1 LEGCHD
7 FYIVPTHLGRT
18 LAISIIPRRTPFGAF
33 VSCQPGVSKLFGSA
47 MNITGN
53 NTSEVGPSNQ
63 PIVGFIKHLN
73 DNAFQG
79 IAGVDITEVDRN
91 KGAHSSIRSIWE
103 ACDLSAGEF
112 ADQVAA
118 YYRRPRMTL
127 GQLLAAPALVERFAR
142 RFLREAMIFPFD
154 AGGGSYGL
162 AVADPT
168 DLAAQKGAEIVL
180 GSSVT
185 VAIASFE
192 DIGAALFERL
202 GSDEDRLAS
211 SNVSASSA
219 LEESIDGLRDLASGA
234 PVVRA
239 VNDLVEKAVELRAS
253 DIHIEPMRNGLTVR
267 MRVDGLLRTVPAPAH
282 ALPQA
287 LISRIKILA
296 GLNIAERRLPQD
308 GAARLEAAGLNL
320 DVRVAIMPTQHGESA
335 VVRLLPRDK
344 GLLDI
349 AKLGLR
355 PHDERKLRQLL
366 DLPHGMIVITGP
378 TGSGKTTT
386 LATMLS
392 ALNTPSRKILTIED
406 PVEYEIAGV
415 NQSQVKPAIGLTFA
429 SALRAFVRQDPD
441 VIMVGEIRDAE
452 TANIAIHAAL
462 TGHLVLTTLHTETA
476 IAAAPRLLDLGVEA
490 FLLKSTLRGVI
501 GQRLVRVLCDRCKSR
516 KEISAA
522 DFDFDP
528 RYEACGL
535 SVGEAVFEPTGCERC
550 AGVGYRGRVGVFEAL
565 EVEGEV
571 RSCIGQQIDAIALDQ
586 AARRAGLTTMMDDAI
601 AKCRDGVTT
610 VAEALR
616 VTTAR

>member
-1 LEGCHD
+1 
-7 FYIVPTHLGRT
+7 
-18 LAISIIPRRTPFGAF
+18 
-33 VSCQPGVSKLFGSA
+33 
-47 MNITGN
+47 MNIAKSTAREIEAYGL
-53 NTSEVGPSNQ
+53 T
-63 PIVGFIKHLN
+63 IVGFMKHLN
-73 DNAFQG
+73 D
-79 IAGVDITEVDRN
+79 GVFREPIKVNISEFDRKVGLDSNVDRL
-91 KGAHSSIRSIWE
+91 SIRSIWE
-103 ACDLSAGEF
+103 GCDLSAGEF
-112 ADQVAA
+112 ADEVAT
-118 YYRRPRMTL
+118 YYRLPRTTL
-127 GQLLAAPALVERFAR
+127 PELLAAPSLVNNFTR
-142 RFLREAMIFPFD
+142 RFLRETTIFPYD
-154 AGGGSYGL
+154 VGGGRFGL
-162 AVADPT
+162 AVADPS
-168 DLAAQKGAEIVL
+168 DLAAQRGAEIVL
-180 GSSVT
+180 GGPVT
-185 VAIASFE
+185 LSIASFE
-192 DIGAALFERL
+192 DIAAALFERL
-202 GSDEDRLAS
+202 GSDEDGASTSSPVLAS
-211 SNVSASSA
+211 GA
-219 LEESIDGLRDLASGA
+219 LEESVDSLRDLASGA

-239 VNDLVEKAVELRAS
+239 VNDLLEKAVELRAS

-267 MRVDGLLRTVPAPAH
+267 MRVDGLLRAMPAPAH

-320 DVRVAIMPTQHGESA
+320 DVRVAIMPTQHGETA
-335 VVRLLPRDK
+335 VIRLLPRDR

-355 PHDERKLRQLL
+355 AHDERKLRRLI

-406 PVEYEIAGV
+406 PVEYEIAGI

-476 IAAAPRLLDLGVEA
+476 IAAAPRLLDLGVEG

-501 GQRLVRVLCDRCKSR
+501 GQRLVRILCDRCKVR
-516 KEISAA
+516 KEISAT
-522 DFDFDP
+522 DFDADP

-535 SVGEAVFEPTGCERC
+535 SVGDTVFEPRGCERC
-550 AGVGYRGRVGVFEAL
+550 AGIGYRGRVGVFETL
-565 EVEGEV
+565 EVDGEV
-571 RSCIGQQIDAIALDQ
+571 RSCVGQQIDAVALDQ

-601 AKCRDGVTT
+601 AKCREGVTT

-616 VTTAR
+616 VMMAR

>member
-1 LEGCHD
+1 MLEG
-7 FYIVPTHLGRT
+7 V
-18 LAISIIPRRTPFGAF
+18 
-33 VSCQPGVSKLFGSA
+33 
-47 MNITGN
+47 
-53 NTSEVGPSNQ
+53 
-63 PIVGFIKHLN
+63 
-73 DNAFQG
+73 
-79 IAGVDITEVDRN
+79 
-91 KGAHSSIRSIWE
+91 
-103 ACDLSAGEF
+103 
-112 ADQVAA
+112 
-118 YYRRPRMTL
+118 
-127 GQLLAAPALVERFAR
+127 
-142 RFLREAMIFPFD
+142 IFPYD
-154 AGGGSYGL
+154 VGGGLFGL

-168 DLAAQKGAEIVL
+168 NVAAQRGAEIVL
-180 GSSVT
+180 GGP
-185 VAIASFE
+185 VAVSIASFE
-192 DIGAALFERL
+192 DIGAALHERL
-202 GSDEDRLAS
+202 GSGEDGPSTSSPVLAS
-211 SNVSASSA
+211 GAV
-219 LEESIDGLRDLASGA
+219 EESVDSLRDLASGA

-239 VNDLVEKAVELRAS
+239 VNDLLDKAVELRAS

-267 MRVDGLLRTVPAPAH
+267 MRVDGLLRAVPAPAH

-320 DVRVAIMPTQHGESA
+320 DVRVAIMPTQHGETA
-335 VVRLLPRDK
+335 VIRLLPRDR

-355 PHDERKLRQLL
+355 AHDERVLRRLL
-366 DLPHGMIVITGP
+366 DLPYGMIVITGP

-406 PVEYEIAGV
+406 PVEYEIAGI

-441 VIMVGEIRDAE
+441 VIMVGEIRDTE

-476 IAAAPRLLDLGVEA
+476 IAAAPRLLDLGVEG

-501 GQRLVRVLCDRCKSR
+501 GQRLVRVLCDRCKLR

-522 DFDFDP
+522 DFDTDP

-535 SVGEAVFEPTGCERC
+535 SIGDTVFEPRGCERC
-550 AGVGYRGRVGVFEAL
+550 AGVGYRGRIGVFETL

-571 RSCIGQQIDAIALDQ
+571 RSCVGQQIDAIALDQ

-601 AKCRDGVTT
+601 AKCREGVTT

-616 VTTAR
+616 VTMAR